1 MSLESEYCSS
11 EKTHKTK
18 KLPSFLESFEY
29 KYFNLLMR
37 YWQQQL
43 SLMLNQLQ
51 TNQFALR
58 YRYGLPR

>member
-11 EKTHKTK
+11 KKTHKTK

-29 KYFNLLMR
+29 KCFNLLMR

-43 SLMLNQLQ
+43 SLMQNQLQ
-51 TNQFALR
+51 TSQFALR